1 MSKNKTKYNLLEY
14 KPTAHFLERINER
27 FGVQPHELNQFLKEH
42 QNSNFTEIPNE
53 EKRVN
58 ACSNRGIMF
67 VLDTES
73 KTLVTAFDVV
83 NPSIADSHKEAFDE
97 RLTELVK
104 ETNARLAKD
113 MLLAMDE
120 RIDRF
125 NANVAFIRAHESN
138 DIDSEMIDTIFDD
151 VQTIRTTLRVYN
163 THKKY
168 FEQHLSHLKHASD
181 TQETHSD
188 AQTTHTVQ
196 AVTRGGVGEHAI
208 GTMVMEDLK
217 PQSKQELNRWAT
229 KVLGTTMT
237 KTLFK
242 IIRTGVNRD
251 QLLSKMK
258 AQLTIITFRK
268 FEIFIDELIAKD
280 IKGGV

>member
-53 EKRVN
+53 EKRAN

-104 ETNARLAKD
+104 ETNAKLAKD
-113 MLLAMDE
+113 MLTAMDE
-120 RIDRF
+120 RINRF
-125 NANVAFIRAHESN
+125 NANVAFVRTHEPN
-138 DIDSEMIDTIFDD
+138 DIDGEIIDNIFDD

-181 TQETHSD
+181 TQETQSD
-188 AQTTHTVQ
+188 AQTTHTIQ
-196 AVTRGGVGEHAI
+196 AVTRGGVGERAI

-217 PQSKQELNRWAT
+217 PHSKQELKKWAT

-258 AQLTIITFRK
+258 VQLTIITFRK

>member
-14 KPTAHFLERINER
+14 KPTAHFLERVNER

-42 QNSNFTEIPNE
+42 QSSNFTEIPNE

-83 NPSIADSHKEAFDE
+83 NPSIADSHKEVFDE
-97 RLTELVK
+97 RLTALVK

-113 MLLAMDE
+113 MMTAMDE

-125 NANVAFIRAHESN
+125 NANIAFIRAHEPN
-138 DIDSEMIDTIFDD
+138 DDD

-168 FEQHLSHLKHASD
+168 FEQHLSHLTHASSA
-181 TQETHSD
+181 QETQSD
-188 AQTTHTVQ
+188 AQTTHAVQ
-196 AVTRGGVGEHAI
+196 AVTRGGIDERAI

-217 PQSKQELNRWAT
+217 PQSKQELNKWAT

>member
-104 ETNARLAKD
+104 ETNAKLAKD
-113 MLLAMDE
+113 MLTAMDE
-120 RIDRF
+120 RINRF
-125 NANVAFIRAHESN
+125 NANVAFIRAHEPN

-168 FEQHLSHLKHASD
+168 FEQHLSHLKHTSS
-181 TQETHSD
+181 TQETQSD

-196 AVTRGGVGEHAI
+196 AVTRGGVGERAI
-208 GTMVMEDLK
+208 GTMVVEDLK
-217 PQSKQELNRWAT
+217 PHSKHELNKWAT

-237 KTLFK
+237 KTLFN

-268 FEIFIDELIAKD
+268 FEVFIDELIAKD

>member
-83 NPSIADSHKEAFDE
+83 NPSIADAHKEAFDE

-104 ETNARLAKD
+104 ETNAKLAKD

-125 NANVAFIRAHESN
+125 NANVAFIRAHEPN

-168 FEQHLSHLKHASD
+168 FEQHLSHLKHVSD

-188 AQTTHTVQ
+188 AQTTYTVQ
-196 AVTRGGVGEHAI
+196 AVTRGGVGERAI

-217 PQSKQELNRWAT
+217 PQSKQELNKWAT

>member
-104 ETNARLAKD
+104 ETNAKLAKD
-113 MLLAMDE
+113 MLTAMDE
-120 RIDRF
+120 RINRF
-125 NANVAFIRAHESN
+125 NANVAFVRTHEPN
-138 DIDSEMIDTIFDD
+138 DIDGEIIDNIFDD

-181 TQETHSD
+181 TQETQSD
-188 AQTTHTVQ
+188 AQTTHTIQ
-196 AVTRGGVGEHAI
+196 AVTRGGVGERAI

-217 PQSKQELNRWAT
+217 PHSKQELNKWAT
-229 KVLGTTMT
+229 
-237 KTLFK
+237 
-242 IIRTGVNRD
+242 IRYYYD
-251 QLLSKMK
+251 
-258 AQLTIITFRK
+258 
-268 FEIFIDELIAKD
+268 KD
-280 IKGGV
+280 IVQNHSHGCQSRPVTIKDEGAVNHHYV